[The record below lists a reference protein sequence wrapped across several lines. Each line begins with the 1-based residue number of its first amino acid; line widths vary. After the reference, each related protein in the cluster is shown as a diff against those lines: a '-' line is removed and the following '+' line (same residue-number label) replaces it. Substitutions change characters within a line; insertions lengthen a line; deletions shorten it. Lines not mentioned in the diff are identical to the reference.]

1 MSAQSYSNRSCYP
14 FRFIQGKFFFFIL
27 SISVCYSSITF
38 SIKISRFTNYDLQHK
53 EYPAGDEQRAD
64 EYAQGNFLV

>member
-1 MSAQSYSNRSCYP
+1 MRL
-14 FRFIQGKFFFFIL
+14 GVFFEIF
-27 SISVCYSSITF
+27 VHKTT
-38 SIKISRFTNYDLQHK
+38 KKQKNATRKDGVSRFTNYDLQHK

>member
-1 MSAQSYSNRSCYP
+1 MRL
-14 FRFIQGKFFFFIL
+14 GVFFEIF
-27 SISVCYSSITF
+27 VHKKNKKNATR
-38 SIKISRFTNYDLQHK
+38 KDGVSRFTNYDLQHK

>member
-1 MSAQSYSNRSCYP
+1 MRL
-14 FRFIQGKFFFFIL
+14 GVFFEIF
-27 SISVCYSSITF
+27 VHKKT
-38 SIKISRFTNYDLQHK
+38 KKRHPEGFTNYDLQHK

>member
-1 MSAQSYSNRSCYP
+1 MRLGAFFEIFAQQKRHP
-14 FRFIQGKFFFFIL
+14 EG
-27 SISVCYSSITF
+27 
-38 SIKISRFTNYDLQHK
+38 FTNYDLQHK

>member
-1 MSAQSYSNRSCYP
+1 MLFYAFGGC
-14 FRFIQGKFFFFIL
+14 FWRFSFTKKTKKRHPEG
-27 SISVCYSSITF
+27 
-38 SIKISRFTNYDLQHK
+38 FTNYDLQHK